1 MTIIAY
7 PRGFLGVGSGTN
19 ETQQSPG
26 DYARLLTAVK
36 LNKQITAP
44 KSSYLPHPGVKA
56 LWLSYMEGAGT
67 INNMVFRERVL
78 MTALQVFTSE
88 VPGSF
93 YHWCKLQEKSPFFTS
108 NHRRFLNDTFRFIET
123 GARGIQLLT
132 WVSIVKCDP
141 YEPSSAAV
149 AYEVD
154 SFFGSQKASTDGTVS
169 DSKSN
174 ALADN
179 LCRWTQHL
187 DGFNDLLGTMN
198 ILFGDA

>member
-7 PRGFLGVGSGTN
+7 PRGFLGIGTGTN
-19 ETQQSPG
+19 ESRQSAT
-26 DYARLLTAVK
+26 DYSRLVNAVK

-78 MTALQVFTSE
+78 MTALQVFQSD

-93 YHWCKLQEKSPFFTS
+93 YHWCKLQEKSPFFTA
-108 NHRRFLNDTFRFIET
+108 NHRRFLNDTFRFIES
-123 GARGIQLLT
+123 GKRGIQLLT

-141 YEPSSAAV
+141 YEPSSGAV
-149 AYEVD
+149 AYNIDE
-154 SFFGSQKASTDGTVS
+154 FFGSQNANPDGTVS
-169 DSKSN
+169 GSKSN
-174 ALADN
+174 LLADN
-179 LCRWTQHL
+179 LCRWTQRL

-198 ILFGDA
+198 ILFGEA